1 MQNKYTSSRW
11 RHGLSISRA
20 LLITIDN
27 ADEKGGGG
35 RAGGKKRENE
45 KRETLAPAACVVAF
59 VGAKLFASEA
69 EEH

>member
-27 ADEKGGGG
+27 ADEKGEEGGE
-35 RAGGKKRENE
+35 GKERTKRE
-45 KRETLAPAACVVAF
+45 KR
-59 VGAKLFASEA
+59 
-69 EEH
+69 